1 MPRKPS
7 ASTGRFPRALRAL
20 AGDRA
25 AATAVEFA
33 LVLPPLLLFLLGI
46 VETGRVL
53 WTQAAISMAVQDAA
67 RCASVNQ
74 TLCGT
79 ASAVQNF
86 AAAQAWGLTL
96 PASDFTVTAAP
107 CGYQLVAAVPFSSVL
122 QAYIPYSFNLTAQ
135 ACFPKWQ

>member
-33 LVLPPLLLFLLGI
+33 FVLPPLLLFLFGI

-53 WTQAAISMAVQDAA
+53 WTQSAISMAVEDAA

-79 ASAVQNF
+79 ASAIQTY
-86 AAAQAWGLTL
+86 AAARTWGLTI
-96 PASDFTVTAAP
+96 PASDFAITTPA
-107 CGYQLVAAVPFSSVL
+107 CGFQVVATVPFSSVL
-122 QAYIPYSFNLTAQ
+122 QAYIPYSFNLTAT